1 MGLKKN
7 VNMKKGI
14 VILGLLVSVVACQK
28 VPITGRNQ
36 VSLLPE
42 SEMISLSLTSY
53 KDFLSKN
60 PPVAESDANAQLV
73 KRVGAKVS
81 QAVESFMKQKGLSSR
96 LQGYKWEFNLV
107 NNPEV
112 NAWCMS
118 GGKVVVYS
126 GLLPVTQTETAL
138 ACVMGHEIA
147 HAVARHG
154 NERMSQGLIVQA
166 GGVALQVAL
175 AQKPALTQ
183 NLLLQ
188 SYGIGSQL
196 GMLKY
201 SRTHESEAD
210 KMGLVFMA
218 MAGYDPSEAVAFWQ
232 RMAQAGGGKAPL
244 ELLST
249 HPSDATRIADIKAYL
264 PTAMKYYKK

>member
-1 MGLKKN
+1 MVQKKLI
-7 VNMKKGI
+7 MKKKIIIIGLI
-14 VILGLLVSVVACQK
+14 VTSCVACQK

-36 VSLLPE
+36 MTIVPE

-60 PPVAESDANAQLV
+60 PPVSDSDPNAQMV
-73 KRVGAKVS
+73 KNVGSKVS
-81 QAVESFMKQKGLSSR
+81 KAVERFMKQKGLSSR
-96 LQGYKWEFNLV
+96 LNGYKWEFNLV
-107 NNPEV
+107 NNNEV

-126 GLLPVTQTETAL
+126 GLLPVTQTESAL

-154 NERMSQGLIVQA
+154 GERMSQGLIVEA
-166 GGVALQVAL
+166 GGLALQAAL
-175 AQKPALTQ
+175 AQKPQLTQ
-183 NLLLQ
+183 SLLLQ
-188 SYGIGSQL
+188 SYGVGSQL

-218 MAGYDPSEAVAFWQ
+218 MAGYDPTEAVAFWE
-232 RMAQAGGGKAPL
+232 RMAKAGGAKAPI

-264 PTAMKYYKK
+264 PEAMKYYKK

>member
-1 MGLKKN
+1 MKKN
-7 VNMKKGI
+7 I
-14 VILGLLVSVVACQK
+14 VIIASVAMLVACQK
-28 VPITGRNQ
+28 VPITGRKQ
-36 VSLLPE
+36 LTLVPE

-53 KDFLSKN
+53 REFLTKN
-60 PPVAESDANAQLV
+60 PPIADSDPNAQMV
-73 KRVGAKVS
+73 KNVGRKVS
-81 QAVESFMKQKGLSSR
+81 QAVEEFMKQKGLSSR

-107 NNPEV
+107 NNNEV

-154 NERMSQGLIVQA
+154 GERMSQGLIQQA
-166 GGVALQVAL
+166 GGLALDVAM
-175 AQKPALTQ
+175 AQKPQLTR
-183 NLLLQ
+183 NILLQ
-188 SYGIGSQL
+188 SYGVGSTL
-196 GMLKY
+196 GLLAY
-201 SRTHESEAD
+201 SRTQESEAD
-210 KMGLVFMA
+210 KMGLIFMA
-218 MAGYDPSEAVAFWQ
+218 MAGYDPGEAVGFWE
-232 RMAQAGGGKAPL
+232 RMSKASGGKAQL

-264 PTAMKYYKK
+264 PTARKYYKPS